1 MTTIKNIFIS
11 LSGWAR
17 AFWKQKDICLQK
29 ILHVFVHLPSNKKG
43 KYWHK
48 KLMHILRSHGLRKIT
63 GRE

>member
-29 ILHVFVHLPSNKKG
+29 ILHVFVHLEFNKKR

-48 KLMHILRSHGLRKIT
+48 KVNAYFKISWFRKNI